1 MTRTQAR
8 RWAFAA
14 AVEGL
19 AADALFIAFYVNF
32 SVQHFAEPYG
42 VAAVLAATVWP

>member
-1 MTRTQAR
+1 MTRTQAH
-8 RWAFAA
+8 RWACA
-14 AVEGL
+14 AVAGL
-19 AADALFIAFYVNF
+19 AADALFSAFYVNF